1 MNHKQTFDITNQE
14 MQNAYDLIART
25 NTSFFLTGRAGT
37 GKTTFLKNIR
47 EHVDKKFLVLAP
59 SGIAAINAEGQTI
72 HSFFGFD
79 FSVQGPLSLG
89 NMNSNKI
96 SLVQHV
102 DTIIVDE
109 VSMVRCDIIDAMDRT
124 LRECRHSSLPFGGIQ
139 MVFVGDL
146 FQLQPVVKGE
156 QRELMKQLYGD
167 DSGLFYKANCLKDL
181 SLVKI
186 EFKKIY
192 RQNDKEFI
200 QLLEKFRVGNVTMR
214 DLMKINQNVA
224 DPSKA
229 EGNEMIVTLAV
240 YRDDAT
246 IINETRLAQLPG
258 DSRKYTS
265 NYEGNA
271 SKLSGIV
278 EDTLELK
285 VGAQVMFLRNDYDGR
300 WANGT
305 IGRVTS
311 LEEDKIGVELS
322 NGEKYTVGREC
333 WEAYD
338 YQYDEVKKICKQ
350 ERVGLV
356 TQFPLRLAWAI
367 TIHKS
372 QGLTFDKL
380 AIDFGR
386 GAFTYGQVYVALSRA
401 RSLDGLQLVRPIER
415 KSVKVSND
423 ILAFASSFNDEQVIS
438 TELSI
443 GEAVREFEVARDY
456 DGAATKLLDMCEQE
470 AQKGNIG
477 YAFDLFNRAMSYVAD
492 DSCLFGRDWTMI
504 PAMTRESII
513 LNAAGLLYSGR
524 TPEAI
529 QMLLPL
535 VSGTEMNFNCLYL
548 LSRGLEIMEEWDHVE
563 ELYNRMISIFNDM
576 LGNGLD
582 SSSFRKFKYRLA
594 VLNEGHYD
602 DPGVEVMIS
611 LIAENPQ
618 YDKYHTDLRW
628 MLHKHAGELNVSPAE
643 DNPVLTA
650 ILDPEVSEDDFL
662 AILREYR
669 DAKREE
675 WRRYRRSLS
684 RLKVRKDAPEG
695 ENVGDNL

>member
-1 MNHKQTFDITNQE
+1 MDQKQIFDITNQE

-89 NMNSNKI
+89 NVNSNKI

-200 QLLEKFRVGNVTMR
+200 ELLEKFRVGNVTMR

-246 IINETRLAQLPG
+246 IINETRLAQLSG

-265 NYEGNA
+265 NYDGNA
-271 SKLSGIV
+271 SKLSGVV

-285 VGAQVMFLRNDYDGR
+285 VGAQVMFLRNDCDGR

-311 LEEDKIGVELS
+311 LDEDHVDVELS
-322 NGEKYTVGREC
+322 NGENYTVGREC

-350 ERVGLV
+350 EKVGSV

-415 KSVKVSND
+415 KSIKVSHD

-443 GEAVREFEVARDY
+443 GEAVREFELTGDY
-456 DGAATKLLDMCEQE
+456 DGAATRLFDMCEQE
-470 AQKGNIG
+470 ALGGNAG

-524 TPEAI
+524 TPDAI

-548 LSRGLEIMEEWDHVE
+548 LARGLEIMEEWDHVE

-611 LIAENPQ
+611 LIAENPK

-662 AILREYR
+662 AVLREHR

-675 WRRYRRSLS
+675 WRRYRRSLG
-684 RLKVRKDAPEG
+684 RLKVKKDTPEE
-695 ENVGDNL
+695 ENTGDNL